1 MIKYTNNE
9 FDWYKELKVMSNVMK
24 NTKKK
29 RFLLCSI
36 SFLMTFVCIF
46 ILYAC
51 LKVVPFG
58 EKTLAWADAD
68 IQYLDFFS
76 YFRDVLLGKNSIK
89 YSMSNTLGNT
99 SIGVYSYYLASPLN
113 VLVLFFKQSQLLE
126 FFSLLMAMKLSIAS
140 VTACY
145 YLQVRFKDQIHPI
158 VTCLL
163 ACAYGMMQYNMAQG
177 SNIMWIDGVYMLPLI
192 MLGVYK
198 LVNTKRIT
206 ALTIPVALSILFN
219 WYTAGIN
226 CLWSGIILLIELAL
240 YVCREKVKIKDV
252 LLVVVRYMVA
262 MMIALCIS
270 AVLFL
275 PSVMDLRNGRGSK
288 FDWRLLTSTFT
299 GRLLDVVRDY
309 TIGGTSS
316 SLRVSLFAGS
326 LALLGGIAFF
336 FNRNYKW
343 KEKIVVGIGA
353 IFAIYMYFYVP
364 TNFVFSLL
372 KSVESYW
379 FRYSYVSIMYV
390 IFVAGLSF
398 AEMDKKIPYWLLA
411 IGYCGVYIVSYLNP
425 DIKREYTLFQKGITI
440 TFILIMAALIQF
452 LTKICGE
459 WQRLVIGL
467 MAIVTLTELGMNAR
481 YLASIY
487 SYDEGT
493 DYKSYVVALN
503 QQLAELNELDDGT
516 YRIAQTSQRRNS
528 SHLDE
533 AFGYNYWSNTG
544 YTSCP
549 DNRQITFLDRLG
561 YRVHGNRLNAVAGSV
576 LTADSLLGV
585 KYVIAGRDYPG
596 LKRIDS
602 IALANG
608 KYVYEN
614 PYYLP
619 MAVVYKAQ
627 MDQEFTNPF
636 EYQNALYSQLLGE
649 EVKLYTRITPTVKTE
664 GNIRT
669 YHIQVPHG
677 NYALYGN
684 IKTNGSVDG
693 RVGKVGTEGFPYAS
707 WLARSVFDIEVEP
720 GESEVSIFF
729 EAEKGLDIADEQ
741 FYMLD
746 LDVLNEAVSKIRDSQ
761 AEDISIKNGHI
772 VCRVT
777 AKEGEKL
784 FLSVPVSE
792 GWRIKRNDN
801 IVYTETFADALTV
814 IPLEEG
820 ENVIEMDFHIP
831 HMRKAIL
838 ISVLG
843 MIMLLADICIQRRT
857 AGKQVEELER
867 N

>member
-288 FDWRLLTSTFT
+288 FDWRLLTSTLNLYEAGVFT
-299 GRLLDVVRDY
+299 LAYASANLFLNIGKYGMRNFQVSDVKRQFNFKEYNTSRIITTQQSVCTARLQ
-309 TIGGTSS
+309 
-316 SLRVSLFAGS
+316 
-326 LALLGGIAFF
+326 
-336 FNRNYKW
+336 W
-343 KEKIVVGIGA
+343 
-353 IFAIYMYFYVP
+353 
-364 TNFVFSLL
+364 NFSQ
-372 KSVESYW
+372 K
-379 FRYSYVSIMYV
+379 YS
-390 IFVAGLSF
+390 G
-398 AEMDKKIPYWLLA
+398 
-411 IGYCGVYIVSYLNP
+411 NP
-425 DIKREYTLFQKGITI
+425 FLPDTLFL
-440 TFILIMAALIQF
+440 F
-452 LTKICGE
+452 CG
-459 WQRLVIGL
+459 RT
-467 MAIVTLTELGMNAR
+467 AYHR
-481 YLASIY
+481 
-487 SYDEGT
+487 T
-493 DYKSYVVALN
+493 D
-503 QQLAELNELDDGT
+503 
-516 YRIAQTSQRRNS
+516 
-528 SHLDE
+528 
-533 AFGYNYWSNTG
+533 
-544 YTSCP
+544 
-549 DNRQITFLDRLG
+549 
-561 YRVHGNRLNAVAGSV
+561 
-576 LTADSLLGV
+576 
-585 KYVIAGRDYPG
+585 
-596 LKRIDS
+596 
-602 IALANG
+602 
-608 KYVYEN
+608 
-614 PYYLP
+614 
-619 MAVVYKAQ
+619 
-627 MDQEFTNPF
+627 
-636 EYQNALYSQLLGE
+636 
-649 EVKLYTRITPTVKTE
+649 
-664 GNIRT
+664 
-669 YHIQVPHG
+669 
-677 NYALYGN
+677 
-684 IKTNGSVDG
+684 
-693 RVGKVGTEGFPYAS
+693 
-707 WLARSVFDIEVEP
+707 
-720 GESEVSIFF
+720 
-729 EAEKGLDIADEQ
+729 
-741 FYMLD
+741 
-746 LDVLNEAVSKIRDSQ
+746 
-761 AEDISIKNGHI
+761 
-772 VCRVT
+772 
-777 AKEGEKL
+777 
-784 FLSVPVSE
+784 
-792 GWRIKRNDN
+792 KRNVRW
-801 IVYTETFADALTV
+801 ILLSTALQQWHTS
-814 IPLEEG
+814 
-820 ENVIEMDFHIP
+820 H
-831 HMRKAIL
+831 
-838 ISVLG
+838 
-843 MIMLLADICIQRRT
+843 
-857 AGKQVEELER
+857 
-867 N
+867 